1 MRPKK
6 GDAFWPKKTF
16 LSSSGTKS
24 FLQSILVQK
33 MLSSKKKGKVESEKE
48 AKVCDR
54 RLLMTAG
61 DRQVKSFQNQLISIF
76 EKNVSKINYDIWF
89 LFYCLRKFN

>member
-33 MLSSKKKGKVESEKE
+33 MLSSKKKGKVESKKE

-54 RLLMTAG
+54 RLLMTAS
-61 DRQVKSFQNQLISIF
+61 DLQVK
-76 EKNVSKINYDIWF
+76 
-89 LFYCLRKFN
+89 KFSNSADFNF

>member
-1 MRPKK
+1 MRQKI

-16 LSSSGTKS
+16 SSSSVTKS

-54 RLLMTAG
+54 RLLMTAS
-61 DRQVKSFQNQLISIF
+61 DLQVK
-76 EKNVSKINYDIWF
+76 
-89 LFYCLRKFN
+89 KFSNSADFNF